1 MIEAILLDLDGVL
14 VHTDEFHYLAW
25 QALAR
30 RLGIPFTRAQGDRCR
45 GVSRMES
52 LDIVL
57 EGADRTFTAE
67 EKAALAEEKNRTY
80 QGYLAGMT
88 PADLSPET
96 RDTLAELRRRGYR
109 LALASG
115 SKNAPL
121 ILGRTGLRP
130 LLDAAADGSCITRSK
145 PDPEIFLAAAG
156 MLGPAPARCAAVD
169 DAAAGVAAGKA
180 AGMFTVAFG
189 PAAKSLPGDAWVQDI
204 GSLLTIFPGPGE
216 EADA

>member
-67 EKAALAEEKNRTY
+67 EKADLTAKMDAVREALKGT
-80 QGYLAGMT
+80 
-88 PADLSPET
+88 D
-96 RDTLAELRRRGYR
+96 
-109 LALASG
+109 
-115 SKNAPL
+115 
-121 ILGRTGLRP
+121 
-130 LLDAAADGSCITRSK
+130 
-145 PDPEIFLAAAG
+145 LAAIKAKQEELQKAFYAVSEKLYANAQAAQQAAQGSPNGSAG
-156 MLGPAPARCAAVD
+156 ANPGAGSGKGDDGYVD
-169 DAAAGVAAGKA
+169 
-180 AGMFTVAFG
+180 
-189 PAAKSLPGDAWVQDI
+189 
-204 GSLLTIFPGPGE
+204 
-216 EADA
+216 ADFKEV